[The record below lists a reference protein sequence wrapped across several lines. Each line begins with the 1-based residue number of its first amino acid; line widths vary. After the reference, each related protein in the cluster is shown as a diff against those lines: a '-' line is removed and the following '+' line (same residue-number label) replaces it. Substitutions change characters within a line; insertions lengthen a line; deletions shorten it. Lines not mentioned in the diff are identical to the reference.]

1 MQSAVLL
8 LAAAG
13 AASAQLITTSEPA
26 LSDIKAAAATAVPSS
41 PVSNVQG
48 LAFKNFY
55 QVWLENIVRFDFELE
70 RSTNKADWD
79 RTTAMLPMTATS
91 STWPPRV
98 SP

>member
-13 AASAQLITTSEPA
+13 AASAQLITTSEPP

-55 QVWLENIVRFDFELE
+55 QIWLENIVSIYSAE
-70 RSTNKADWD
+70 RSKENKLIVA
-79 RTTAMLPMTATS
+79 
-91 STWPPRV
+91 
-98 SP
+98 